1 MRPGFEE
8 YEGDTLVVRMKKALL
23 TLWDV
28 LFPPLE
34 GEDLESDDEIMVQPT
49 VRNILDRQDSIPMES
64 EDS

>member
-1 MRPGFEE
+1 MRHGFED
-8 YEGDTLVVRMKKALL
+8 YERDPLVVRMKKALL
-23 TLWDV
+23 TLWAV

-34 GEDLESDDEIMVQPT
+34 GEDLESDDEILVQPT

>member
-1 MRPGFEE
+1 MRPGFED
-8 YEGDTLVVRMKKALL
+8 YERDTLVVRMKKVLL
-23 TLWDV
+23 TLWAV